1 VKVKDLAERLASCD
15 PQALVVLV
23 DTDGLPVRAG
33 KVTEGFY
40 SADYDEFALDDVN
53 KDDPDFRPGGIFGD
67 WVGVKAV
74 AIGMK

>member
-1 VKVKDLAERLASCD
+1 VKDLAERLASCD

-53 KDDPDFRPGGIFGD
+53 KDDPDFGQAESL
-67 WVGVKAV
+67 V
-74 AIGMK
+74 IGSVSKQLR